1 MPPTSAKIIAL
12 LASVLGCATQ
22 AASAPTP
29 QAYLDG
35 ATAFADRANVRRF
48 GQASAG
54 YVTVNMP
61 VDLADGA
68 LIAMTVGW
76 NVDRTGKR
84 SEDAVQPDEAV
95 DPKVA
100 SAKAA
105 AWLAT
110 QPACHT
116 RSR

>member
-1 MPPTSAKIIAL
+1 MSPTSAKIIAL

-48 GQASAG
+48 GQARAG
-54 YVTVNMP
+54 YVT
-61 VDLADGA
+61 ADMCVASLNGA
-68 LIAMTVGW
+68 LIYTTVGW

-110 QPACHT
+110 QPACHA